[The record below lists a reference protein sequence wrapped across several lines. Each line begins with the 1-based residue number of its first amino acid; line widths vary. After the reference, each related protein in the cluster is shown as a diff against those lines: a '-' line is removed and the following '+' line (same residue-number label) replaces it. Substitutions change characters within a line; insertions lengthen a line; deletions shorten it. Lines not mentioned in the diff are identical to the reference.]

1 MCLEDPSSV
10 PYPPALYCTTTVFCK
25 KVVHKSISYQ
35 KCGGWGEGGGLDFGF
50 EAAHCSAQC
59 EVTLI
64 QVSSTLQQCGDDL
77 NREGHNYSVRG
88 RLIAAYNAATLTA
101 AAYNSTMCG
110 GGGKG

>member
-1 MCLEDPSSV
+1 MNCQNV
-10 PYPPALYCTTTVFCK
+10 
-25 KVVHKSISYQ
+25 
-35 KCGGWGEGGGLDFGF
+35 GF

-101 AAYNSTMCG
+101 SAYNSTMWRRG
-110 GGGKG
+110 EGVIMMMAWH